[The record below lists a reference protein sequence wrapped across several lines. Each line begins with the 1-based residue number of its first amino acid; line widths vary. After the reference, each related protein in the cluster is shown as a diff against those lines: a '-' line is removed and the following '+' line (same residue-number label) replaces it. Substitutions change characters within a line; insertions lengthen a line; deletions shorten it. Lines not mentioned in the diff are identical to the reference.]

1 MPDNL
6 ASGWI
11 KNASIVGTNKVA
23 GKYKI
28 YILIITAVFMD
39 IDKIQEMFSEIG
51 LGSSEQR
58 DKMVKELS
66 INIVDSYF
74 DQYVEIKTIS
84 NTLNNEHYA

>member
-1 MPDNL
+1 
-6 ASGWI
+6 
-11 KNASIVGTNKVA
+11 
-23 GKYKI
+23 
-28 YILIITAVFMD
+28 MD